1 MLDKNSESHVHV
13 EAIEEPPPP
22 GKSIA
27 FGLERMGLIAVKA
40 PILSMIILAVL
51 IVAAIFGIYR
61 IKIDDSLSQLF
72 RSDSKDYKQYEAVT
86 KRFPAT
92 EFDVLVV
99 VEGKTLLARENL
111 EKIRDMVTDLQLVE
125 GVRGLVSLFSA
136 RQAPEPGKLPAAL
149 FPPELPQ
156 GAAYD
161 KFVETVKTNEIIR
174 GKLLSED
181 GTLALIVLS
190 LEPSVVSSNDLGKV
204 VGEMRKIMADD
215 LSGSGL
221 NAQLSGV
228 PVMQLEIRNAVKR
241 DGLTYNILG
250 ILAGCIIAIIFF
262 RKISFMVVAAFP
274 PIIAILLALGGLGW
288 AGFNLNMFLNVMTP
302 LIMVIS
308 FSDSMQL
315 TFAARDRLIAG
326 QDKLTAFTNAVL
338 VVGPA
343 CVLTHG
349 TAGIS
354 FIALQFSDSELI
366 RKFGEAGLAAT
377 IIALIAVLSLVPVF
391 GVLFVRNEKIF
402 AVKFQSADAGV
413 QALRNFC
420 YWIAV
425 RMVGRPGLF
434 SLLAVLLVAGLGF
447 IYATLEPRYRLAD
460 QVPDKRQAVAASS
473 RLDAKLTGA
482 NPIDVLIEFP
492 KGASLYAPDTLKT
505 IAEVHA
511 MVEKS
516 AGVGNVWSLETL
528 RRWLAEKAGSNDVAT
543 LKEYVSVIPEHLVRR
558 FISADQDAVVVS
570 GRVPDLDSSEI
581 LPVID
586 KLDKALDKVRAE
598 HPGFE
603 IAVTGLSAIAARNSA
618 NMISKLNH
626 GLTIEFLLVA
636 IFIGLAFR
644 SVVVMFSCILPGI
657 FPVVASGTVLWI
669 LGEGLQF
676 ASVVALTVSFGLGLS
691 ATIHFLNRLR
701 LESKPGITSG
711 TGGRARH
718 RAGRS
723 GADPDHG
730 GAGLRPRRHRVLRPA
745 VAAAVRLAQ
754 RVLDDRSP
762 GRGSLHP
769 AADLDV
775 PDQPVG
781 KDSRRQSRQA
791 CGMTSLL
798 NNSGCQTTRGCRPT
812 AAEEGLRNDVCRI
825 SCSPCGR
832 CRRLPRRR
840 AHLSFLSHRAD
851 PDAGL
856 AGRRAARGRGGVP
869 NLPAAATGALPSR
882 IEEARPRPASACGGV
897 RPISLSV
904 EPGRRREGRVCLRER
919 HQGLGALSAAALDL
933 VRHRD
938 LRHPVGSI
946 AGDAARMAR
955 Q

>member
-1 MLDKNSESHVHV
+1 MLEKNSESQVHV
-13 EAIEEPPPP
+13 GKVEEPPQ
-22 GKSIA
+22 GASIA
-27 FGLERMGLIAVKA
+27 FGLERIGLIAVKA
-40 PILSMIILAVL
+40 PVVSL
-51 IVAAIFGIYR
+51 IVLVALMIAAVFGVQR

-72 RSDSKDYKQYEAVT
+72 RSNTKDYKQYEEVT

-99 VEGKTLLARENL
+99 VEGKTLLARDNL
-111 EKIRDMVTDLQLVE
+111 EKLRDMVTDLQLVD
-125 GVRGLVSLFSA
+125 GVRGLISLFSA

-149 FPPELPQ
+149 FPNELPE

-161 KFVETVKTNEIIR
+161 KFVETVKSNEIIR

-181 GTLALIVLS
+181 GTLALVVLS
-190 LEPSVVSSNDLGKV
+190 LDPEVVSSNKLSTA
-204 VGEMRKIMADD
+204 VGEIRKVMADD

-228 PVMQLEIRNAVKR
+228 PVMQLEIRNAVER
-241 DGLTYNILG
+241 DGLTYNVLG

-274 PIIAILLALGGLGW
+274 PMIAILLALGALGW
-288 AGFNLNMFLNVMTP
+288 ANFNLNMFLNVMTP

-326 QDKLTAFTNAVL
+326 QDKLSAFTNAVR

-343 CVLTHG
+343 CVLTHA

-354 FIALQFSDSELI
+354 FIALQFSDSDLI

-377 IIALIAVLSLVPVF
+377 IIALLAVLSLVPVF
-391 GVLFVRNEKIF
+391 GVLFVRNERIF

-425 RMVGRPGLF
+425 RMVSRPGLF
-434 SLLAVLLVAGLGF
+434 SLVALIFVGGLGI
-447 IYATLEPRYRLAD
+447 IYANLEPRYRLAD
-460 QVPDKRQAVAASS
+460 QVPNKQQAVEASN

-492 KGASLYAPDTLKT
+492 KGASLYAPETLKV
-505 IAEVHA
+505 IAEVHST
-511 MVEKS
+511 VEGA

-528 RRWLAEKAGSNDVAT
+528 RRWLAEKAGATDVAT

-558 FISADQDAVVVS
+558 FISANQDAVVVS

-581 LPVID
+581 LPVVD
-586 KLDKALDKVRAE
+586 KLDHALDKVRAE
-598 HPGFE
+598 HPGYE

-618 NMISKLNH
+618 SMIEKLNH
-626 GLTIEFLLVA
+626 GLTIEFALVA

-657 FPVVASGTVLWI
+657 FPVVLSGTVLWL

-701 LESKPGITSG
+701 LEHKPGITAALAVE
-711 TGGRARH
+711 RATVLVGP
-718 RAGRS
+718 ALILTTVVL
-723 GADPDHG
+723 AC
-730 GAGLRPRRHRVLRPA
+730 GLVVTVFSDLPSLRLFGWLSA
-745 VAAAVRLAQ
+745 FSMIAALV
-754 RVLDDRSP
+754 
-762 GRGSLHP
+762 
-769 AADLDV
+769 ADLFI
-775 PDQPVG
+775 
-781 KDSRRQSRQA
+781 
-791 CGMTSLL
+791 L
-798 NNSGCQTTRGCRPT
+798 RPT
-812 AAEEGLRNDVCRI
+812 AMFLINLSEKLRGTATPPPQAKAAE
-825 SCSPCGR
+825 
-832 CRRLPRRR
+832 
-840 AHLSFLSHRAD
+840 
-851 PDAGL
+851 
-856 AGRRAARGRGGVP
+856 
-869 NLPAAATGALPSR
+869 
-882 IEEARPRPASACGGV
+882 
-897 RPISLSV
+897 
-904 EPGRRREGRVCLRER
+904 
-919 HQGLGALSAAALDL
+919 
-933 VRHRD
+933 
-938 LRHPVGSI
+938 
-946 AGDAARMAR
+946 
-955 Q
+955 